1 MIYSMREQRGE
12 SYATL
17 LPLETRSMS
26 AYDRHQH
33 QVVHLGYG

>member
-1 MIYSMREQRGE
+1 MIYPMQEQRGE

-17 LPLETRSMS
+17 LPFAARSMS

-33 QVVHLGYG
+33 QVG